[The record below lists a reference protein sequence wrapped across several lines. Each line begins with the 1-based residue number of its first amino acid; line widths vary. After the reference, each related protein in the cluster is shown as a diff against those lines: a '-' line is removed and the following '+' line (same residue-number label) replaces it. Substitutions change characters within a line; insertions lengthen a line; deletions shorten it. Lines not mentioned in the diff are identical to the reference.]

1 MKFNLSSKLHV
12 NMNLTESLT
21 GIVLKKATKFCK
33 SPLEGVSKMLVV
45 KTSERCQPMF
55 SWCLHGSFRSF
66 IIFITNKA
74 VYECVNEL
82 KLLIKAQE

>member
-45 KTSERCQPMF
+45 KTSERCQ
-55 SWCLHGSFRSF
+55 CFRGVFMVHLDHLSYLSQ
-66 IIFITNKA
+66 I
-74 VYECVNEL
+74 
-82 KLLIKAQE
+82 KLYMNV